1 MSRLVR
7 RSRRD
12 PAIRYTALGLVND
25 LPPKDRWRE
34 IRRCFDF
41 VREEMRYVRD
51 IAGTDTL
58 HFAEQLLW
66 QACGDCDDKSVLLC
80 ALLES
85 IGLKTALKAV
95 GFEPG
100 QLTHVYPL
108 VHFGR
113 RGRETWIAMDAT
125 VNYPMGWQPKG
136 IVCQLTIKN

>member
-12 PAIRYTALGLVND
+12 PVIRYTALGLVND
-25 LPPKDRWRE
+25 LAPKDRYGE
-34 IRRCFDF
+34 ICRLFDF
-41 VREEMRYVRD
+41 VREEIRYVRD
-51 IAGTDTL
+51 IAGCDTL

-80 ALLES
+80 SLLES

-95 GFEPG
+95 GFKPG
-100 QLTHVYPL
+100 SLTHVYPL

-113 RGRETWIAMDAT
+113 EGRETWIALDAT
-125 VNYPMGWQPKG
+125 VDCPMGWQPKG